1 MKNKQMKEYLSKIE
15 GDFGNLIVYEF
26 FKNFAISMLGIFIP
40 ILIYSETGDLRI
52 PAMYLIGRALAGL
65 IAAFPVMKII
75 NRYGFRSGLYLSY
88 IFLLPAILLIYFL
101 NPTIYVALAVALL
114 YSIGADFHAESRN
127 IEFAEDSTRENR
139 DMETAYLMALPNLG
153 RLFGPIVGG
162 LASSLGGFQAMLGI
176 AFISVLAS
184 IIPARSIE
192 MKSKTTS
199 INWKSLLDREY
210 LKFAPIFMS
219 RGAQAYAS
227 VAIFSL
233 FTYIFIAGSISSGL
247 VRSFDIVG
255 FMIMAYLSGYVSSKY
270 SRSKIIF
277 TGALLAGIIYLVRI
291 GVSTP
296 LEAFLVSIAG
306 GLSFKLYDIPL
317 FSEYADGAE
326 DNEERSFYASKKM
339 FNSFGKMCTGVIF
352 LAVLTLSTER
362 MAFNTVFIIAAI
374 STATMIFGERI
385 SG

>member
-1 MKNKQMKEYLSKIE
+1 MH
-15 GDFGNLIVYEF
+15 GDFGELIAYEF

-40 ILIYSETGDLRI
+40 ILIYSETGNLRM
-52 PAMYLIGRALAGL
+52 PAIYLIARALIGS
-65 IAAFPVMKII
+65 IAAFPVMKVI

-88 IFLLPAILLIYFL
+88 IFLLPAILLIYLL
-101 NPTIYVALAVALL
+101 NPAIYVTLAVAVL

-127 IEFAEDSTRENR
+127 IEFVEDSTRENR

-153 RLFGPIVGG
+153 RLFGPIAGG

-176 AFISVLAS
+176 AFTSVLISVV
-184 IIPARSIE
+184 PARSIE

-199 INWKSLLDREY
+199 IDWKSLLDREC
-210 LKFAPIFMS
+210 LKFVPVFMS

-255 FMIMAYLSGYVSSKY
+255 FMIMAYLSGYISSKY

-291 GVSTP
+291 GVSSP

-306 GLSFKLYDIPL
+306 GLAFKLYDIPL

-326 DNEERSFYASKKM
+326 DNEERSFYASKKI
-339 FNSFGKMCTGVIF
+339 FNSFGKLVTALIF
-352 LAVLTLSTER
+352 LAVFTLSTER

>member
-1 MKNKQMKEYLSKIE
+1 M
-15 GDFGNLIVYEF
+15 
-26 FKNFAISMLGIFIP
+26 
-40 ILIYSETGDLRI
+40 
-52 PAMYLIGRALAGL
+52 
-65 IAAFPVMKII
+65 
-75 NRYGFRSGLYLSY
+75 
-88 IFLLPAILLIYFL
+88 
-101 NPTIYVALAVALL
+101 AVL
-114 YSIGADFHAESRN
+114 YSTGTSFHTQSRN
-127 IEFAEDSTRENR
+127 LEFAENSSRENR
-139 DMETAYLMALPNLG
+139 DMETAHLMSLPDIG
-153 RLFGPIVGG
+153 RLLGPVVGG
-162 LASSLGGFQAMLGI
+162 IASSAGGFQTMLAT
-176 AFISVLAS
+176 AFTSVLISV
-184 IIPARSIE
+184 IPARSITLKK
-192 MKSKTTS
+192 KSKS
-199 INWKSLLDREY
+199 IKLRSLFEKEY
-210 LKFAPIFMS
+210 LKFSPIFIS
-219 RGAQAYAS
+219 RGIQAYAS

-277 TGALLAGIIYLVRI
+277 TGALLAGIIYLVRM

-326 DNEERSFYASKKM
+326 DNEERSFYASKKI
-339 FNSFGKMCTGVIF
+339 FNSFGKLVTALIF
-352 LAVLTLSTER
+352 LTVLTSSTER